1 MAGSVLF
8 GVLTI
13 IVVLLLLT
21 GIASP
26 IWLVPLIV
34 IGLGLLM
41 LTPLLAKLRGS
52 VAAAERVE
60 HLTDDVGVTAHA
72 SLGRPGR
79 SRGHGTGLAQ
89 RSGPVGGLAGGRDP
103 HDDEEDG
110 TGHPHDVPG

>member
-1 MAGSVLF
+1 MAGSVIF

-52 VAAAERVE
+52 AIAQPDGAPQGVPTTREASYDPVQDPTER
-60 HLTDDVGVTAHA
+60 
-72 SLGRPGR
+72 RP
-79 SRGHGTGLAQ
+79 
-89 RSGPVGGLAGGRDP
+89 
-103 HDDEEDG
+103 
-110 TGHPHDVPG
+110 

>member
-1 MAGSVLF
+1 MAGSVIF

-52 VAAAERVE
+52 AIAQPNGAPQGVPTTREASYDPVQDPAER
-60 HLTDDVGVTAHA
+60 
-72 SLGRPGR
+72 RP
-79 SRGHGTGLAQ
+79 
-89 RSGPVGGLAGGRDP
+89 
-103 HDDEEDG
+103 
-110 TGHPHDVPG
+110 

>member
-1 MAGSVLF
+1 MAGSVIF

-13 IVVLLLLT
+13 IVVLLMLV

-52 VAAAERVE
+52 AIVQPDGAPQGVPSTREASYEPVQEPTER
-60 HLTDDVGVTAHA
+60 
-72 SLGRPGR
+72 RP
-79 SRGHGTGLAQ
+79 
-89 RSGPVGGLAGGRDP
+89 
-103 HDDEEDG
+103 
-110 TGHPHDVPG
+110 

>member
-8 GVLTI
+8 GVLTV

-41 LTPLLAKLRGS
+41 LTPLLAKMRESS
-52 VAAAERVE
+52 VAQPDSAPQ
-60 HLTDDVGVTAHA
+60 GVPTTREA
-72 SLGRPGR
+72 SYD
-79 SRGHGTGLAQ
+79 
-89 RSGPVGGLAGGRDP
+89 PVGDP
-103 HDDEEDG
+103 ADRQ
-110 TGHPHDVPG
+110 T